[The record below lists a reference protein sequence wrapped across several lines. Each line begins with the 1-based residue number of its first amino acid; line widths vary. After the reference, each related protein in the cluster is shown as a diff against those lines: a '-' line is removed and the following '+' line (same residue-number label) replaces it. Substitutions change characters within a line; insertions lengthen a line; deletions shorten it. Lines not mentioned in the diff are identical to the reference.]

1 MDQNEKI
8 SSLLNVF
15 YDREADILTFSF
27 TKHPEPAIAEEAAD
41 DVWVRYDQKTKRI
54 ITVDVLNFSHRVAAS
69 FGAGLTYAERSDFD
83 MIKALM
89 P

>member
-1 MDQNEKI
+1 MEQI

-41 DVWVRYDQKTKRI
+41 DVWVRYDQKTKKV
-54 ITVDVLNFSHRVAAS
+54 ITVDVLNFSHRIETS
-69 FGAGLTYAERSDFD
+69 FGKGLIYTERSDLD
-83 MIKALM
+83 MIKVLM